1 MCSKSFPY
9 GFCGSC
15 ALVRVCAVIAG
26 CAWCCT
32 RAARWDSRVGAAELC
47 VCSPLLWKE
56 GHLPVCLLVKHQC
69 ESWEQLD
76 PAGRNPVLGQC
87 CWWAA
92 AETQCRLLG
101 ANELTF
107 QSCFWPSSSCQSN
120 GMGFPSDLVYILQF
134 WTYTILRFVSK
145 YTICCRYVTAL
156 ALTAENLPLPSDTL
170 FCRNSG
176 LAHSLLKIEND
187 HFLHTNSFLEKVELE
202 KLHLRSF
209 QYDL

>member
-1 MCSKSFPY
+1 MWSLPQQPKPTGMCSKSFPY

-107 QSCFWPSSSCQSN
+107 QSCFWPSSSCQSKWDGLPFWPGLYSAVLN
-120 GMGFPSDLVYILQF
+120 IHHPQVCFQVYHML
-134 WTYTILRFVSK
+134 
-145 YTICCRYVTAL
+145 
-156 ALTAENLPLPSDTL
+156 
-170 FCRNSG
+170 
-176 LAHSLLKIEND
+176 
-187 HFLHTNSFLEKVELE
+187 
-202 KLHLRSF
+202 
-209 QYDL
+209 